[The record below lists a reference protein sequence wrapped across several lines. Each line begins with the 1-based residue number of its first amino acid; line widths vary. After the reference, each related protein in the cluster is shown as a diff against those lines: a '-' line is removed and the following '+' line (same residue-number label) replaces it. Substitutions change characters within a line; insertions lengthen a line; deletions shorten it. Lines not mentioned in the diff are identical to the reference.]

1 MRRTKIDRSMPW
13 GGEDDMALLPA
24 ARGLPRLREAPW
36 RFDTSG
42 GGILVWE
49 FRRLPLS
56 LSRPPSPGPLSLTSN
71 SSSSCKTAVNFQVVY
86 AAKLHKN
93 SSSAKR
99 EGYCSFSLG
108 PDETALSPG
117 RRLPAGRC
125 RGYER
130 VLRSSQDAHEVSAGI
145 VAFPDV
151 RERAGASRV
160 HLNEAVVPWGY
171 PLV

>member
-1 MRRTKIDRSMPW
+1 LTDQCP
-13 GGEDDMALLPA
+13 GGEKTIWHCYP
-24 ARGLPRLREAPW
+24 RPGGLPRRREASR

-42 GGILVWE
+42 EGILVWE

-117 RRLPAGRC
+117 LRLPAGRC

-130 VLRSSQDAHEVSAGI
+130 ALRSARDAHEVSAGI

-151 RERAGASRV
+151 RERVGASRV